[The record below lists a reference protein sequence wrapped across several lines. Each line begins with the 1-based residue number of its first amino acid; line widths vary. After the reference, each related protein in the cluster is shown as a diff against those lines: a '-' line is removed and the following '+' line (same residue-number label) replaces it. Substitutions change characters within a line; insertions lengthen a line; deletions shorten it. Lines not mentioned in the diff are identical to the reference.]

1 MIRPTYQGDLR
12 EIPVS
17 TLAYIGDAVYEL
29 YTRLA
34 LCQAGCGKSG
44 ELHRQTVRKVKASA
58 QAQAA
63 RQLLPLLTEEEA
75 AIFRRARNSQS
86 GSSPKNADP
95 VDYRVATGLE
105 AVIGYLYLSQ
115 ANDRLEHLMRM
126 ILEDNYH
133 AQTAV
138 AEVQSPSES
147 GQNK

>member
-12 EIPVS
+12 ELPVS

-29 YTRLA
+29 YVRLD

-63 RQLLPLLTEEEA
+63 RRLLPLLTEEEA
-75 AIFRRARNSQS
+75 AIFRRARNSQP
-86 GSSPKNADP
+86 GSQPKHADP

-105 AVIGYLYLSQ
+105 AVIGYLYLSL
-115 ANDRLEHLMRM
+115 AEVRLEQLMRM
-126 ILEDNYH
+126 ILEDHDH
-133 AQTAV
+133 APTA
-138 AEVQSPSES
+138 
-147 GQNK
+147 NT